1 MAAAPLRPVIAQK
14 AMAQKDMAQKVTAQ
28 KVTAQN
34 LTQRRLAVIIGLA
47 NDAEMRRRTLAF
59 EQALESRDW
68 KPGRNLEVTYRFA
81 DNDADRLR
89 GFARELVA
97 TDPDCILA
105 HSTGACAELKQLT
118 RTIPIVFVSVA
129 DPIGS
134 GFVASMAR
142 PGGNMTGF
150 TLQAPSITSKYMS
163 ILKEVV
169 PGLAQ
174 VAALYNADSAPGGGA
189 SFLPSFDRAAA
200 DFGVAAANVQ
210 VNNVEDIARAIG
222 QIATA
227 PGSGLIVM
235 PDNFTTYYRAT
246 IIGLADKFRIPTIY
260 PFRYFVEEGGLL
272 ALGVDGADLF
282 RRAADYVDRVL
293 RGANPAD
300 LPVQAPTKLEFAI
313 NLKTAKAQGL
323 KISRVLLAGA
333 DIVIE

>member
-1 MAAAPLRPVIAQK
+1 MSSGMRRRTLLAGLCAAALPWPAVLARGS
-14 AMAQKDMAQKVTAQ
+14 T
-28 KVTAQN
+28 
-34 LTQRRLAVIIGLA
+34 RRNLAVIIGLA
-47 NDAEMRRRTLAF
+47 NDAEMQRRTAAL
-59 EQALESRDW
+59 EQALASRGW
-68 KPGRNLEVTYRFA
+68 TTGHNLEIVYRFA
-81 DNDADRLR
+81 DNDAERLR
-89 GFARELVA
+89 RFTSELVA
-97 TDPDCILA
+97 TKPDCILA
-105 HSTGACAELKQLT
+105 HSTGACAELQKLT

-134 GFVASMAR
+134 GFVASMAH

-150 TLQAPSITSKYMS
+150 TLQSPTITSKYLS
-163 ILKEVV
+163 ILKELV
-169 PGLAQ
+169 PRLTQ

-189 SFLPSFDRAAA
+189 SFLPSFNSAAA
-200 DFGVAAANVQ
+200 EFGVTAIDIQ
-210 VNNVEDIARAIG
+210 VKDGDDIARAIA
-222 QIATA
+222 QISSA

-293 RGANPAD
+293 RGTNPAD

-323 KISRVLLAGA
+323 RISRVLLAGA
-333 DIVIE
+333 DVVIE

>member
-1 MAAAPLRPVIAQK
+1 M
-14 AMAQKDMAQKVTAQ
+14 
-28 KVTAQN
+28 
-34 LTQRRLAVIIGLA
+34 IIGLA
-47 NDAEMRRRTLAF
+47 NDAEMRRRINAF
-59 EQALESRDW
+59 EQALENRGW
-68 KPGRNLEVTYRFA
+68 TAGRNLEIVYRFA

-89 GFARELVA
+89 RFAQEFVA
-97 TDPDCILA
+97 ASPDCILA
-105 HSTGACAELKQLT
+105 HSTGACAELKKLT

-150 TLQAPSITSKYMS
+150 TLQAPSITSKYLS
-163 ILKEVV
+163 ILKELV
-169 PGLAQ
+169 PRLTQ
-174 VAALYNADSAPGGGA
+174 VASLYNADAAPGGGA

-200 DFGVAAANVQ
+200 EFNVTALNFQ
-210 VNNVEDIARAIG
+210 VNDVDDIARAIG
-222 QIATA
+222 RIATEPA
-227 PGSGLIVM
+227 SGLIVM

-246 IIGLADKFRIPTIY
+246 IIALADKYRVPTIY

-293 RGANPAD
+293 RGTHPSD

-313 NLKTAKAQGL
+313 NLKTAKAQSL
-323 KISRVLLAGA
+323 RISRVLLAGA
-333 DIVIE
+333 DVVIE